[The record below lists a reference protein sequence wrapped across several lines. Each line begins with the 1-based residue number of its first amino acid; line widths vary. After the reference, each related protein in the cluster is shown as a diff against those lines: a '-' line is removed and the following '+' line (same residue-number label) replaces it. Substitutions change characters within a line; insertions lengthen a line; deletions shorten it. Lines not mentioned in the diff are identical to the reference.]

1 MTEDQA
7 QNIVNALLSELEGR
21 RGFDIINEV
30 QDDKEVYVEM
40 YATLTD
46 RVQEAFSSDASPHHS
61 RFYEAKNDQR

>member
-21 RGFDIINEV
+21 GGFDIINQV

-40 YATLTD
+40 YASLTE
-46 RVQEAFSSDASPHHS
+46 RVQEAFASDARPHHS
-61 RFYEAKNDQR
+61 RFYEAKNDEG